1 MKILVDAMGGDS
13 APDSVVKGCI
23 DAVNEIDG
31 FEILLLGDKNKI
43 IEILDKHDFNKN
55 RIKIHETS
63 EVITVDDIPTK
74 AIKSKKDSS
83 MVVGFRMLKEKKGDI
98 FVSCGNSG
106 ALMTGALLI
115 LGRIKGV
122 DRPSLAAMIPTK
134 TGNGLIIDA
143 GLNTICKPINYY
155 QFGIMGT
162 IYSKA
167 MLGLKEPRVGL
178 VNIGAEEGKGNEV
191 LKQAHTLL
199 SKSNLNFVGN
209 IEGHDVMAG
218 KVDVIVCDGF
228 TGNVLLKFLEGA
240 ASFFMGSLKNIF
252 NSNVKTK
259 LSGLMIKDK
268 LKKYKRK
275 LDPEEHGG
283 APILGING
291 LVLKS
296 HGNSNE
302 KTVKNVV
309 IKASRFAGKNVIESI
324 KNQFFNMEEVGSV
337 EQDV

>member
-1 MKILVDAMGGDS
+1 MIILVDAMGGDN
-13 APDSVVKGCI
+13 APYSVVKGCI
-23 DAVNEIDG
+23 DAVNESSE

-43 IEILDKHDFNKN
+43 TEILNKYHFDKN

-63 EVITVDDIPTK
+63 EIITVEDIPTK

-143 GLNTICKPINYY
+143 GLNTICKPINFY
-155 QFGIMGT
+155 QFGIMGD

-191 LKQAHTLL
+191 LKQAHNLL
-199 SKSNLNFVGN
+199 SNSNLNFIGN
-209 IEGHDVMAG
+209 IEGNDVMMG
-218 KVDVIVCDGF
+218 NVDVIVCDGF

-240 ASFFMGSLKNIF
+240 ASFFMGSLKDIF

-259 LSGLMIKDK
+259 LSGLMIKNEFR
-268 LKKYKRK
+268 KYKSK

-283 APILGING
+283 APVLGING

-296 HGNSNE
+296 HGNSNA

-309 IKASRFAGKNVIESI
+309 IKASKFANKNVIENI
-324 KNQFFNMEEVGSV
+324 KKQFSNMEV
-337 EQDV
+337 EDVE